1 MKYNEKNITYIK
13 CTNKISTDK
22 ITAVQHKAN
31 ALLFSIQNSHIAP
44 NLTVRA
50 YNTLKECWIELNTME
65 VKNGKAVPKK
75 QEIMNSLK
83 GLILNLRS
91 LQNVTSTAKELQ
103 TTLNYSLSRA
113 IAFKNDE
120 HSTAD
125 ILERLNALKTLKSD
139 LGDAYTRLNTVQF
152 ERIYAELLNELNER
166 LKL

>member
-1 MKYNEKNITYIK
+1 MKYSTKNITYVK
-13 CTNKISTDK
+13 CVNKISTDK
-22 ITAVQHKAN
+22 ITEVQHKAN

-44 NLTVRA
+44 NITVRA
-50 YNTLKECWIELNTME
+50 YNTLKECWIELNQME

-75 QEIMNSLK
+75 QEIMNALK

-91 LQNVTSTAKELQ
+91 LQGVMSTDKELQ
-103 TTLNYSLSRA
+103 TTLNYNLSRA
-113 IAFKNDE
+113 IAFKNEE
-120 HSTAD
+120 HSSAE
-125 ILERLNALKTLKSD
+125 ILDRLEALKQLKSD

>member
-13 CTNKISTDK
+13 CVNKISTDK
-22 ITAVQHKAN
+22 ITDVQHKAN
-31 ALLFSIQNSHIAP
+31 ALLFSIQNAHIAP

-75 QEIMNSLK
+75 QELMNALK
-83 GLILNLRS
+83 YLIINLRS

-103 TTLNYSLSRA
+103 TTLNYALSRA
-113 IAFKNDE
+113 IAFKNE
-120 HSTAD
+120 QHSSEE

>member
-13 CTNKISTDK
+13 CVNKISTDK

-31 ALLFSIQNSHIAP
+31 ALLFSIQNAHIAP

-50 YNTLKECWIELNTME
+50 YNTLKECWIELNRME

-75 QEIMNSLK
+75 QEIMNALK
-83 GLILNLRS
+83 SIILNLRS
-91 LQNVTSTAKELQ
+91 IYGVTSTVKELQ
-103 TTLNYSLSRA
+103 MTLNYNLSRA
-113 IAFKNDE
+113 IAFKNE
-120 HSTAD
+120 QHSSAE

>member
-1 MKYNEKNITYIK
+1 MKYNEKGIVFIK

-31 ALLFSIQNSHIAP
+31 ALLFSIQNTHIAP

-50 YNTLKECWIELNTME
+50 YNVLKECWIELNTME

-75 QEIMNSLK
+75 QEIMNALK

-91 LQNVTSTAKELQ
+91 IYGLTSTAKELQ
-103 TTLNYSLSRA
+103 TTLNYALSRA
-113 IAFKNDE
+113 IAFKNE
-120 HSTAD
+120 QHSTAD
-125 ILERLNALKTLKSD
+125 ILERLNALKTLKRD
-139 LGDAYTRLNTVQF
+139 LGDTYQRLNTVQF
-152 ERIYAELLNELNER
+152 ERIYSELLNELNER

>member
-1 MKYNEKNITYIK
+1 
-13 CTNKISTDK
+13 
-22 ITAVQHKAN
+22 
-31 ALLFSIQNSHIAP
+31 
-44 NLTVRA
+44 
-50 YNTLKECWIELNTME
+50 ME

-75 QEIMNSLK
+75 QEIMNALK

-103 TTLNYSLSRA
+103 TTLNYALSRA
-113 IAFKNDE
+113 IAFKNE
-120 HSTAD
+120 QHSTAD

-139 LGDAYTRLNTVQF
+139 LGDTYQRLNTVQF

>member
-13 CTNKISTDK
+13 CANKISTDK

-31 ALLFSIQNSHIAP
+31 AILFSIQNAHIAP
-44 NLTVRA
+44 NITMRA
-50 YNTLKECWIELNTME
+50 YKTLKECWIELNRME

-75 QEIMNSLK
+75 QEIMNALK
-83 GLILNLRS
+83 YLIINLRS

-103 TTLNYSLSRA
+103 TTLNYALSRA
-113 IAFKNDE
+113 IAFKNE
-120 HSTAD
+120 QHSSAE
-125 ILERLNALKTLKSD
+125 ILERLETLKQLKSD

-152 ERIYAELLNELNER
+152 ERIYSELLNELNER

>member
-13 CTNKISTDK
+13 CVNKISTDK
-22 ITAVQHKAN
+22 ITAVQKKAN
-31 ALLFSIQNSHIAP
+31 ALLFSIQNTHIAP
-44 NLTVRA
+44 NLTLRA

-75 QEIMNSLK
+75 QEIMNTLK
-83 GLILNLRS
+83 YLILNLRS

-103 TTLNYSLSRA
+103 TTLNYALSRA
-113 IAFKNDE
+113 IAFKNEE
-120 HSTAD
+120 HSSAE
-125 ILERLNALKTLKSD
+125 ILERLNALKQLKRD
-139 LGDAYTRLNTVQF
+139 LGDTYQRLNTVQF

>member
-1 MKYNEKNITYIK
+1 MKYITKNITYVK
-13 CTNKISTDK
+13 CANKISTDK

-50 YNTLKECWIELNTME
+50 YNTLKECWIELNRME

-75 QEIMNSLK
+75 QEIMNALK
-83 GLILNLRS
+83 CLILNLRS
-91 LQNVTSTAKELQ
+91 LQGITSTDRELQ
-103 TTLNYSLSRA
+103 STLNYNLSRA
-113 IAFKNDE
+113 IAFKNE
-120 HSTAD
+120 QHSTAD
-125 ILERLNALKTLKSD
+125 ILDRLSALKQLKSD

>member
-13 CTNKISTDK
+13 CVNKISTDK
-22 ITAVQHKAN
+22 ITTVQHKAN
-31 ALLFSIQNSHIAP
+31 ALLFSIQNAHIAP

-50 YNTLKECWIELNTME
+50 YNTLKECWIELNQME

-75 QEIMNSLK
+75 QEIMNALK

-91 LQNVTSTAKELQ
+91 IYGVTSTVKELQ
-103 TTLNYSLSRA
+103 STLNYNLSRA
-113 IAFKNDE
+113 IAFKSEE
-120 HSTAD
+120 HSSAD

-139 LGDAYTRLNTVQF
+139 LGDTYQRLNVVQF
-152 ERIYAELLNELNER
+152 ERIYSELLNELNER

>member
-13 CTNKISTDK
+13 CVNKISTDK
-22 ITAVQHKAN
+22 ITAVQKKAN
-31 ALLFSIQNSHIAP
+31 ALLFSIQNAHIAP

-75 QEIMNSLK
+75 QELMNALK
-83 GLILNLRS
+83 YLIINLRY

-103 TTLNYSLSRA
+103 TTLNYNLSRA
-113 IAFKNDE
+113 IAFKNEE
-120 HSTAD
+120 HSSAE
-125 ILERLNALKTLKSD
+125 ILERLNDLKTLKSD
-139 LGDAYTRLNTVQF
+139 LGDAYIRLNTVQF

>member
-13 CTNKISTDK
+13 CANKISTDK
-22 ITAVQHKAN
+22 ITAVQRKAN
-31 ALLFSIQNSHIAP
+31 TLLFSIQNAHIAP

-75 QEIMNSLK
+75 QEIMNTLK

-91 LQNVTSTAKELQ
+91 IQNVTSTDRELQ
-103 TTLNYSLSRA
+103 TTLNYALSRA
-113 IAFKNDE
+113 IAFKNE
-120 HSTAD
+120 QHSSAE
-125 ILERLNALKTLKSD
+125 ILERLEALKQLKSD

-152 ERIYAELLNELNER
+152 KRIYSELLSELNER

>member
-1 MKYNEKNITYIK
+1 MKYNEKGIVFIK
-13 CTNKISTDK
+13 CANKISTDK

-31 ALLFSIQNSHIAP
+31 SLLISIQNAHIAP

-50 YNTLKECWIELNTME
+50 YNTLKECWIELNQME

-75 QEIMNSLK
+75 QEIMNALK

-91 LQNVTSTAKELQ
+91 IYGVTSTAKELQ
-103 TTLNYSLSRA
+103 TTLNYALSRA
-113 IAFKNDE
+113 IAFKNE
-120 HSTAD
+120 QHSTAD

-139 LGDAYTRLNTVQF
+139 LGDTYQRLNTVQF
-152 ERIYAELLNELNER
+152 ERIYSELLIELNER

>member
-1 MKYNEKNITYIK
+1 MKYSTKNITYIK
-13 CTNKISTDK
+13 CENKISTDK

-50 YNTLKECWIELNTME
+50 YNTLKECWIELNQME

-75 QEIMNSLK
+75 QEIMNALK
-83 GLILNLRS
+83 ELILNLRS
-91 LQNVTSTAKELQ
+91 LQNVTSTVKELQ
-103 TTLNYSLSRA
+103 TTLNYALSRA
-113 IAFKNDE
+113 IAFKNE
-120 HSTAD
+120 QHSSAE

-139 LGDAYTRLNTVQF
+139 LGDTYKMLNTVQF
-152 ERIYAELLNELNER
+152 ERIYDELLNELNER

>member
-13 CTNKISTDK
+13 CVNKISTDK
-22 ITAVQHKAN
+22 ITAVQRKAN
-31 ALLFSIQNSHIAP
+31 ALLFSIQNAHISP
-44 NLTVRA
+44 NLTLRA
-50 YNTLKECWIELNTME
+50 YNTLKECWIELNRME

-75 QEIMNSLK
+75 QEIMNALK
-83 GLILNLRS
+83 YLIINLRS

-103 TTLNYSLSRA
+103 TTLNYALSRA
-113 IAFKNDE
+113 IAFKNEE
-120 HSTAD
+120 HSSAD

-152 ERIYAELLNELNER
+152 ERIYSELLNELNER

>member
-1 MKYNEKNITYIK
+1 MKYITKNITYIK
-13 CTNKISTDK
+13 CVNKISTDK
-22 ITAVQHKAN
+22 ITAVQKKAN
-31 ALLFSIQNSHIAP
+31 ALLFSIQNTHISP

-75 QEIMNSLK
+75 QELMNALK
-83 GLILNLRS
+83 YLIINLRS

-103 TTLNYSLSRA
+103 TTLNYNLSRA
-113 IAFKNDE
+113 IAFKNE
-120 HSTAD
+120 QHSSEE
-125 ILERLNALKTLKSD
+125 ILERLEALKQLKSD